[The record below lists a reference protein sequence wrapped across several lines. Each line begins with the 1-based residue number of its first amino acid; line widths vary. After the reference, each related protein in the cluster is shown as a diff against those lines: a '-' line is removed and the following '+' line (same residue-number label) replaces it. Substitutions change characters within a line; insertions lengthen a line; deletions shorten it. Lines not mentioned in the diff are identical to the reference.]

1 MTRPKIAT
9 NEYYMR
15 RTLQLAH
22 KGTGMTSPNPM
33 VGAVI
38 VKDGQIIGRG
48 YHKRYGDKHAEL
60 NAIENAKE
68 DLRGS
73 VLYCNLEPCC
83 HTDKQTPPCTTPI
96 LQSGIGRVVIG
107 TLDPNPTVDG
117 KGIQLLREHGVDVQV
132 GLLEN
137 ECRRL
142 NEVYFKYIQTGFPF
156 VTIKYAQTLDGR
168 IATRGGQSQ
177 WISSTSSLK
186 YAHHLRTINSCMM
199 VGIRTVIQDNPRLTV
214 RLAKGNHPIPVIV
227 DSTLRISPDARVFQN
242 PSHPIIATT
251 QKANIKK
258 MADIQQLGAK
268 ILVIQENPQGQV
280 DLSQLLQQL
289 GEEKTS
295 SVLVEG
301 GSGIITSLLR
311 ERLAD
316 KMVVC
321 IAPKLL
327 GTGLEAVGDLGVS
340 RLCQAIQL
348 SDMAMTRMGD
358 DFILEGRIKEE

>member
-1 MTRPKIAT
+1 MTRPKIAN

-15 RTLQLAH
+15 RTLQLAR
-22 KGTGMTSPNPM
+22 KGIGMTSPNPM

-38 VKDGQIIGRG
+38 VKDGQIIARG

-60 NAIENAKE
+60 NAIENAKG

-73 VLYCNLEPCC
+73 TLYCNLEPCC

-107 TLDPNPTVDG
+107 TLDPNPTVNG
-117 KGIQLLREHGVDVQV
+117 KGIQLLKEHGVDVLV
-132 GLLEN
+132 GILEP
-137 ECRRL
+137 ECRRF
-142 NEVYFKYIQTGFPF
+142 NEVYFKYIQTGLPF
-156 VTIKYAQTLDGR
+156 VTIKYAQTIDGR
-168 IATRGGQSQ
+168 IATREGQSQ

-186 YAHHLRTINSCMM
+186 YAHHLRTINNSMM
-199 VGIRTVIQDNPRLTV
+199 VGIGTVLQDNPRLTV
-214 RLAKGNHPIPVIV
+214 RLAKGNHPIPIIV
-227 DSTLRISPDARVFQN
+227 DSTLRIPLDARVFQN
-242 PSHPIIATT
+242 PSQPIIATT
-251 QKANIKK
+251 QKANTKK

-268 ILVIQENPQGQV
+268 ILSLQENFQGQV

-289 GEEKTS
+289 GREKTS
-295 SVLVEG
+295 SILVEG

-327 GTGLEAVGDLGVS
+327 GIGLEAVGDLGIS

-348 SDMAMTRMGD
+348 SDMTMTKMGA
-358 DFILEGRIKEE
+358 DFILEGRIKE